1 MKKKTIYLILLLV
14 LSILLISCDKNI
26 DDENNNDKVKTL
38 EMTGKNDYIFENET
52 WTYYYFIPSYYE
64 DQKDQKKF
72 PLIVM
77 LHPCGS
83 NSVQFSKVSRMNNL
97 AEEEGFIVLYPE
109 QNIKNHYNRCWR
121 WHYESEHSRDDGTEL
136 KIIDDIT
143 SILVKSYNIDEEK
156 IFVAGFSAG
165 AAQAANLAAYF
176 SDRFS
181 GVAVVGGTQF
191 RAATKGSAEG
201 RKTLLYGS
209 DTNPDDAGIL
219 AYEAMIDGYRK
230 VIPAIIIHGELDS
243 VVSKIN
249 GVQAFKQWITTNRL
263 INNKIDSYENRTTDN
278 YPSDTDDTFSFTTE
292 YVKDENSKVVVQYIE
307 VKNLAHIWSSGINY
321 SVNEYYSVN
330 KNPNFSKIIWDF
342 FNQS

>member
-1 MKKKTIYLILLLV
+1 MKKKTIYLILLV
-14 LSILLISCDKNI
+14 LSIFLISCDKKI
-26 DDENNNDKVKTL
+26 KDDNNKDKEEIL
-38 EMTGKNDYIFENET
+38 EMTGKNDYIFEDET
-52 WTYYYFIPSYYE
+52 WTYYYFIPSYYD

-77 LHPCGS
+77 LHPCAS
-83 NSVQFSKVSRMNNL
+83 NGVQFSKVSRMNNL

-121 WHYESEHSRDDGTEL
+121 WHYESEHSREDGSEL

-143 SILVKSYNIDEEK
+143 SMIVQTYNIDEEK

-181 GVAVVGGTQF
+181 GFAVVGGTQF

-201 RKTLLYGS
+201 RKALLNGS
-209 DTNPDDAGIL
+209 DTNPEDAGIL
-219 AYEAMIDGYRK
+219 AYEAMIDGYKK

-249 GVQAFKQWITTNRL
+249 GVQAFRQWIATNRL
-263 INNKIDSYENRTTDN
+263 INNRKTIT
-278 YPSDTDDTFSFTTE
+278 
-292 YVKDENSKVVVQYIE
+292 
-307 VKNLAHIWSSGINY
+307 IW
-321 SVNEYYSVN
+321 
-330 KNPNFSKIIWDF
+330 
-342 FNQS
+342 